1 LLAPQRSRRVSRG
14 GATSALRAI
23 SARLSKR
30 LASLRH
36 RAAFNRLSISARLI
50 LLVLGLVLP
59 LNLVIAGVIWNLV
72 NRANEVQRTSLLYA
86 ARSIAAAVDAELG
99 KYVALAEAL
108 SRSPA
113 LLDGNLDAFE
123 AEARRAFPD
132 GGDAWVLVSDT
143 QGQQL
148 MNTFFQPGQPLPRR
162 NPVAI
167 AAQHR
172 AFSTRSIVITDLL
185 RGPVT
190 QLWFATIQVPI
201 FKGEHPFRGLA
212 IIMRQREFLRL
223 LSAQDIPRNWLA
235 GIIDGEGRFIARV
248 PSAEVGQFAS
258 QGWRATKDQTGLFEF
273 PSIEGDPLIQ
283 ANAQPSISNWR
294 VGVAIK
300 KAELRK
306 AAWITVRWAV
316 MLGIGLSAASLL
328 LAWGLARQITRPIDQ
343 LRLAFAD
350 ASAKP
355 GRPIEI
361 GPPEILD
368 LQDAL
373 YRATAERTNSNQ
385 ALMAALSN
393 LEHEMG
399 LREEAQAAL
408 AQSQRMEAIG
418 QLAGGIAHDF
428 NNVLAAISSNLD
440 AVTLRSADERVR
452 NVIQDAMDAIQMGA
466 SLTRRLLLLSTRREV
481 GLERLDINDRVAET
495 IELLRRSLGEQVTVS
510 LRLSPDPCVTSANAG
525 DVDNAIINLAI
536 NARDA
541 MPSGGMLTIET
552 RLVSLDADVAGR
564 IANARPGEYVM
575 LTVGDTGHG
584 MSPEVLKHAMEPFFT
599 TKEPGKGTG
608 LGLATIH
615 STVRQSG
622 GFVAIDSTEGEGTS
636 VHLYFPKAEPGPIV
650 SRAASSPKEAPLGDG
665 ELILLVEDND
675 KVREATA
682 SRLESLG
689 YAVLHAK
696 TGPEAIT
703 LLKSGEHIAL
713 VYCDIVMP
721 GGMTGY
727 DVAEWVRSIKPDL
740 KVLLTSGYSD
750 MPLAVS
756 EAARKIKVL
765 GKPHT
770 REQLACALREA
781 LGG

>member
-1 LLAPQRSRRVSRG
+1 
-14 GATSALRAI
+14 
-23 SARLSKR
+23 
-30 LASLRH
+30 
-36 RAAFNRLSISARLI
+36 LSISARLI

-72 NRANEVQRTSLLYA
+72 NRANEVQRISLLYA
-86 ARSIAAAVDAELG
+86 ARSIAGAVDAELG

-113 LLDGNLDAFE
+113 LLDDNLDAFE

-132 GGDAWVLVSDT
+132 GGDAWILVSDT
-143 QGQQL
+143 EGQQL
-148 MNTFFQPGQPLPRR
+148 MNTFLQPGQPLPRR

-167 AAQHR
+167 AAQDR

-201 FKGEHPFRGLA
+201 FKGGQPFRGLA
-212 IIMRQREFLRL
+212 IIMRQREFLGL
-223 LSAQDIPRNWLA
+223 LSAQDIPRSWLA

-248 PSAEVGQFAS
+248 PSAQVGQFAS

-283 ANAQPSISNWR
+283 ANAQPSRSNWR
-294 VGVAIK
+294 VGVAVK
-300 KAELRK
+300 KAELRE

-328 LAWGLARQITRPIDQ
+328 LAWGLARQITRPIDE

-368 LQDAL
+368 LQDTL

-393 LEHEMG
+393 LEREMT
-399 LREEAQAAL
+399 LREQTQAAL

-440 AVTLRSADERVR
+440 AVALRSADEKIR
-452 NVIQDAMDAIQMGA
+452 NVIQAAMDAIEMGA
-466 SLTRRLLLLSTRREV
+466 NLTRRLLLLSSRREV
-481 GLERLDINDRVAET
+481 GLARLDLNDRVAET
-495 IELLRRSLGEQVTVS
+495 IELLKRSLGEQVTVS
-510 LRLSPDPCVTSANAG
+510 LRLSPDPCLTSANPG

-564 IANARPGEYVM
+564 IANARPGEYAM
-575 LTVGDTGHG
+575 LTVSDTGHG
-584 MSPEVLKHAMEPFFT
+584 MSPEVLKRAMEPFFT

-650 SRAASSPKEAPLGDG
+650 RRAAPSPKEAPLGDG

-689 YAVLHAK
+689 YAVLQAK

-703 LLKSGEHIAL
+703 LLKSGEPIAL
-713 VYCDIVMP
+713 VFSDIVMP

-727 DVAEWVRSIKPDL
+727 DVAEWVQSMKPEVKAL
-740 KVLLTSGYSD
+740 ITSGYSD
-750 MPLAVS
+750 MPLAAS

-765 GKPHT
+765 GKPYT
-770 REQLACALREA
+770 REQLACALREV
-781 LGG
+781 LDG